1 MSARLPL
8 TKLEMDDPEAW
19 IIQERRKLLLPK
31 AWRKIDQGLEEP
43 KLTPLSVRCA
53 EIALDHLDPAPKWSP
68 EPTGP
73 VTLNVLIVSSEAARL
88 AAQTNGGAVRVVSSQ
103 GNVAGDPV
111 PGRTGRRQDA
121 SGALGDGDARG

>member
-31 AWRKIDQGLEEP
+31 AWRKINQGLEEP

-68 EPTGP
+68 APLSPP
-73 VTLNVLIVSSEAARL
+73 VINVLIVNSEAAGL
-88 AAQTNGGAVRVVSSQ
+88 AAQTNGGAIRVVSSE
-103 GNVAGDPV
+103 GNGAGDSV
-111 PGRTGRRQDA
+111 SGRAGRRQDVG
-121 SGALGDGDARG
+121 GAVGDGDARD